1 MNSQENSYDR
11 PGQRSRRV
19 QKLQAKQVARI
30 EQVIDVSKKVL
41 GYVRVSTEEQV
52 SKGHGLDAQERAI
65 RAFADSQGF
74 ELIGVEKDGG
84 VSGAKKPSER
94 DGFRRVLQRAEAGL
108 YSTLLVWKFDRL
120 ARNLIYSVMTVNDLK
135 EKYGVVLRSVT
146 EPIDT
151 SSPMGQMIFTLLAG
165 FAAEERRVII
175 RRTLAGKR
183 EKASRGG
190 FSGGAA
196 PLGYTRDREG
206 GLIVLDAEGA
216 VVLRIFEMRSTGLSL
231 MSIARKLNGEGV
243 ASKRGG
249 KWYPATIRYI
259 LDNPKYH
266 GWSEYYFRWEQEEHF
281 LKEGSHPAILPKAA

>member
-1 MNSQENSYDR
+1 MNSQENSYD
-11 PGQRSRRV
+11 PPIGPSRRV
-19 QKLQAKQVARI
+19 QKLQAQRVARL
-30 EQVIDVSKKVL
+30 EKATDVGKKVL
-41 GYVRVSTEEQV
+41 GYIRVSTEEQA

-65 RAFADSQGF
+65 RSFAESQDF
-74 ELIGVEKDGG
+74 ELIGVERDGG

-94 DGFRRVLQRAEAGL
+94 DGFRRVLQFAEARL

-120 ARNLIYSVMTVNDLK
+120 ARNLFYSVTTVNDLK

-151 SSPMGQMIFTLLAG
+151 SSPMGEMIFTLLAG
-165 FAAEERRVII
+165 FAAEERRVIT

-206 GLIVLDAEGA
+206 GLA
-216 VVLRIFEMRSTGLSL
+216 VVDGESRTVFRIFEMRKGGLSL
-231 MSIARKLNGEGV
+231 MAIARKLNSEGIPT
-243 ASKRGG
+243 KRGG
-249 KWYPATIRYI
+249 SWHPATARYI
-259 LDNPKYH
+259 LDNPKYL
-266 GWSEYYFRWEQEEHF
+266 SLVEYDFRWEEEMYF
-281 LKEGSHPAILPKAA
+281 LKKGSHPAILPRTA

>member
-1 MNSQENSYDR
+1 
-11 PGQRSRRV
+11 
-19 QKLQAKQVARI
+19 VARV
-30 EQVIDVSKKVL
+30 EQATDISKKVL
-41 GYVRVSTEEQV
+41 GYVRVSTEEQA
-52 SKGHGLDAQERAI
+52 SKGHGLEAQERAI
-65 RAFADSQGF
+65 RSFAESQGF
-74 ELIGVEKDGG
+74 ELIGIEKDSG

-94 DGFRRVLQRAEAGL
+94 IGFLRVLQLAEARS
-108 YSTLLVWKFDRL
+108 YSVLLVWKFDRL
-120 ARNLIYSVMTVNDLK
+120 ARNLFYSVTTVNDLK

-151 SSPMGQMIFTLLAG
+151 SNPMGEMIFTLLAG

-196 PLGYTRDREG
+196 PLGYGRDREG
-206 GLIVLDAEGA
+206 GLIVVDAESA
-216 VVLRIFEMRSTGLSL
+216 VVLRIFEMREDRLSL
-231 MSIARKLNGEGV
+231 MSIARKLNNEGV
-243 ASKRGG
+243 PSKRGG

-266 GWSEYYFRWEQEEHF
+266 GWSEYYFRWEEEVHF
-281 LKEGSHPAILPKAA
+281 LNEGSHPAILPKAA

>member
-1 MNSQENSYDR
+1 MNSQENSYD
-11 PGQRSRRV
+11 PPIDRSRRV
-19 QKLQAKQVARI
+19 QKLQAKQVARL
-30 EQVIDVSKKVL
+30 EQATDISKKVL
-41 GYVRVSTEEQV
+41 GYIRVSTEEQV
-52 SKGHGLDAQERAI
+52 SKGHGLEAQERAI
-65 RAFADSQGF
+65 RAFADSQAF
-74 ELIGVEKDGG
+74 ELIGIEKDSG

-94 DGFRRVLQRAEAGL
+94 AGFRRVLQLAEERR
-108 YSTLLVWKFDRL
+108 YSVLLVWKFDRL
-120 ARNLIYSVMTVNDLK
+120 ARNLFYSVTTVNDLQ

-151 SSPMGQMIFTLLAG
+151 SNPMGQMIFTLLAG

-196 PLGYTRDREG
+196 PLGYGRDREG
-206 GLIVLDAEGA
+206 GLMVLEAESA
-216 VVLRIFEMRSTGLSL
+216 VVLRIFELRQTGLSL
-231 MSIARKLNGEGV
+231 MSIACELNNEGV
-243 ASKRGG
+243 ATKRGG

-259 LDNPKYH
+259 LDNPKYR
-266 GWSEYYFRWEQEEHF
+266 GLSEYYFRWEEEVHF

>member
-1 MNSQENSYDR
+1 MNSQENLYG
-11 PGQRSRRV
+11 PPIGPSRRV
-19 QKLQAKQVARI
+19 QKLQAQRVARL
-30 EQVIDVSKKVL
+30 EQVTDVSKKVL

-65 RAFADSQGF
+65 RSFAESQDF
-74 ELIGVEKDGG
+74 ELIGVERDGG
-84 VSGAKKPSER
+84 VSGTKKPSER
-94 DGFRRVLQRAEAGL
+94 DGFRRVLQLAEARR

-120 ARNLIYSVMTVNDLK
+120 ARNLFYSVTTVNDLK

-151 SSPMGQMIFTLLAG
+151 SNPMGEMIFTLLAG

-196 PLGYTRDREG
+196 PLGYARDREG
-206 GLIVLDAEGA
+206 GLTVLDAESV
-216 VVLRIFEMRSTGLSL
+216 VVLRIFEMRRAKLSL
-231 MSIARKLNGEGV
+231 LSIARKLNNEGV

-249 KWYPATIRYI
+249 KWYPATISYI
-259 LDNPKYH
+259 LNNPKYH
-266 GWSEYYFRWEQEEHF
+266 GFSEYYFRWEEEAHL
-281 LKEGSHPAILPKAA
+281 LKEGLHPSILPKAA

>member
-1 MNSQENSYDR
+1 MNSQESSYDR
-11 PGQRSRRV
+11 PLDRSRRV
-19 QKLQAKQVARI
+19 QKLQAKQVARV
-30 EQVIDVSKKVL
+30 EQVSDVSKKVL

-65 RAFADSQGF
+65 RSFAESQGF

-94 DGFRRVLQRAEAGL
+94 DGFRRVLQLAQAKL

-120 ARNLIYSVMTVNDLK
+120 ARNLIYSVTTVNDLK

-165 FAAEERRVII
+165 FAAEERRAII

-206 GLIVLDAEGA
+206 GLVVLEAEGA
-216 VVLRIFEMRSTGLSL
+216 VVRRIFQMRSTGLSL
-231 MSIARKLNGEGV
+231 MSIARTLNQEGV

-249 KWYPATIRYI
+249 KWYSATILYI

-266 GWSEYYFRWEQEEHF
+266 GWSEYYFRWEEEEHF
-281 LKEGSHPAILPKAA
+281 LKQGSHLAILPKAA

>member
-1 MNSQENSYDR
+1 MNSQENSYGIPID
-11 PGQRSRRV
+11 RSRRV

-30 EQVIDVSKKVL
+30 EQATDISKKVL
-41 GYVRVSTEEQV
+41 GYVRVSTEEQA
-52 SKGHGLDAQERAI
+52 SRGHGLEAQERAI
-65 RAFADSQGF
+65 RAFAESQGF
-74 ELIGVEKDGG
+74 ELIGIEKDSG

-94 DGFRRVLQRAEAGL
+94 AGFRRVLQLAEERR
-108 YSTLLVWKFDRL
+108 YSVLLVWKFDRL
-120 ARNLIYSVMTVNDLK
+120 ARNLFYSVTTVNDLQ

-151 SSPMGQMIFTLLAG
+151 SNPMGQMIFTLLAG

-196 PLGYTRDREG
+196 PLGYGRDREG
-206 GLIVLDAEGA
+206 GLMVLEAESA
-216 VVLRIFEMRSTGLSL
+216 VVLRIFELRQTGLSL
-231 MSIARKLNGEGV
+231 MSIACELNNEGV
-243 ASKRGG
+243 ATKRGG

-259 LDNPKYH
+259 LDNPKYR
-266 GWSEYYFRWEQEEHF
+266 GLSEYYFRWEEEVHF

>member
-11 PGQRSRRV
+11 PIDGSRRV

-30 EQVIDVSKKVL
+30 EQVTDISKKVL

-65 RAFADSQGF
+65 RSFAESQGF
-74 ELIGVEKDGG
+74 DLIGVETDGG

-94 DGFRRVLQRAEAGL
+94 DGFRRVLQLAEAGL

-120 ARNLIYSVMTVNDLK
+120 ARNLIYSVTTVNDLK

-216 VVLRIFEMRSTGLSL
+216 VVLRIFEMRQSGLSL
-231 MSIARKLNGEGV
+231 MSIARKLNNEGV

-249 KWYPATIRYI
+249 KWYPATIGYI
-259 LDNPKYH
+259 LDNQKYH
-266 GWSEYYFRWEQEEHF
+266 GWSEYNFRWEEEEHF